1 MKKKHFYAHIVD
13 TSSLS
18 LELGGMDMKPHER
31 VHLSSLIDSSI
42 HHAVLDLVL
51 SELNVSDKKVFLTH
65 LASEEHDK
73 VWKLLNSKIENIED
87 KIRKA
92 ANDLK
97 QELHK
102 DVEEAKK

>member
-1 MKKKHFYAHIVD
+1 MKKRYFYTHIID

-18 LELGGMDMKPHER
+18 LELGGMDMKPDER